1 MASVVIAK
9 LLYLD
14 SVSSNDIT
22 LYINSP
28 GGAVIHG
35 LAIYDTMK
43 SIKSD
48 VSTIAVGQA
57 LSMGAFLLSSGTKG
71 KRYALPSAEI
81 MIHQPS
87 GGALGK
93 ASDIKIAAARIDRHK
108 KRLNTILANNTGKT
122 YEIIEKD
129 TKDDF
134 FMDANE
140 ALEYGIIDQ
149 IIKDKKELQSNKVD
163 IDYLTKENAEI
174 KKIYYQETKNLKDSI
189 LKHEDFISWV
199 WASQNLITCSSG

>member
-1 MASVVIAK
+1 MEITNNNHETLDDKLFSNRIIPIFGEITNEMASVVIAK

-14 SVSSNDIT
+14 SVSSKDIT

-28 GGAVIHG
+28 GGTVIDG
-35 LAIYDTMK
+35 LAIYDTIK

-48 VSTIAVGQA
+48 VTTIAVGQA
-57 LSMGAFLLSSGTKG
+57 SSMGSFLLSSGTKG
-71 KRYALPSAEI
+71 KRYSLPSAEI

-93 ASDIKIAAARIDRHK
+93 ASDIKIAATRIEKHK
-108 KRLNTILANNTGKT
+108 KRLNTILANNTGKS

-140 ALEYGIIDQ
+140 ALKYGIIDQ
-149 IIKDKKELQSNKVD
+149 IIE
-163 IDYLTKENAEI
+163 
-174 KKIYYQETKNLKDSI
+174 
-189 LKHEDFISWV
+189 
-199 WASQNLITCSSG
+199 